1 MKKSK
6 AIYAGAL
13 SLLTMLV
20 PSCLHAQNTE
30 MVISGIESDEGQ
42 ILLSI
47 FKDNASYE
55 KEQPFKTLNFE
66 KKAIANGTLT
76 VHFDL
81 EPGTYGITLI
91 DDKNKNGKIDKNMLG
106 IPKEGFGFSN
116 FFMEKMKKPLFDEFK
131 VTLAP
136 KNNNIKIKVKY
147 M

>member
-20 PSCLHAQNTE
+20 PSCLQAQNTE
-30 MVISGIESDEGQ
+30 MVISGIESAEGQ